1 MKLTK
6 LIIIAIVLLAIEP
19 CSAQK
24 LADKVYFDN
33 NWNIIPNASNA
44 SYYRLYNA
52 KDKSKGLK
60 PYQDYYINGKLQGEG
75 FYSRIETVDGT
86 INFIEE
92 GEQKNYY
99 ESGKL
104 REKWT
109 KKNDKI
115 DGEDYHYSEE
125 GYKTYVL
132 NYQNGIL
139 QGNQFMYQL
148 ESDKIHKVDMF
159 ENGYLQSETTY
170 YNDGTVREEF
180 KLTQIYDSAFSANV
194 TEHYLEYYIHN
205 KTATSSTDYLYL
217 FMPEVLT
224 HVFYLY
230 RLPQDYIIPHGKM
243 VNTDREG
250 RNIYIGQ
257 YRYGEQTGLWREYF
271 FDEGYYVSDNFDTDE
286 LRYYTLDNKPYTG
299 KHTSYFPNDKVCET
313 GSCKNGLR
321 DGFWKAFY
329 NNGLR
334 VDALRSEINFKDGK
348 QEGTFKYYN
357 TEGKILMDGARAN
370 GNLVGQLRQYYYED
384 NCYEVLDYSNLS
396 EPSRFSSLD
405 DKPFSGLH
413 TERRNID
420 GINEPVTV
428 TYTISQSLITR
439 HTIKGDNTG
448 TIYQTTEYKNG
459 NPIK

>member
-33 NWNIIPNASNA
+33 NWNIIQNASNA
-44 SYYRLYNA
+44 AYYRLYNA

-139 QGNQFMYQL
+139 QGKQFMYQL

-243 VNTDREG
+243 VNTDRAG

-313 GSCKNGLR
+313 GFCKNGLR
-321 DGFWKAFY
+321 DGLWTSFY

-334 VDALRSEINFKDGK
+334 VDALHSEVNYKNGQKDGS
-348 QEGTFKYYN
+348 FKYYN
-357 TEGKILMDGARAN
+357 IEGIILMVGAEAKSKY
-370 GNLVGQLRQYYYED
+370 VGQCRQYFHED

-396 EPSRFSSLD
+396 EPSRFYTLD
-405 DKPFSGLH
+405 GKPFSGLH
-413 TERRNID
+413 TEHRNID

-428 TYTISQSLITR
+428 TYTISQSLITQ

-448 TIYQTTEYKNG
+448 TIYQTTQYKNG
-459 NPIK
+459 EPIK